1 MIYKNNL
8 SRIKGI
14 LSARQGAEIPKF
26 QNPAGPLPTTQP
38 FYTTSKLVNGV
49 VVYQYWLDG
58 KEVSQDQYLKDPRVV
73 QSIDQ
78 NSNNITK
85 SQTQNVASG
94 LNDSTPP
101 VTNPNGMYWENP
113 YGTPIPNEIKVN
125 TPTSAVIGNPAPQGD
140 MMKARVGDMA
150 IPGDPGLTPSTSIE
164 NSAVYNAAV
173 ADTRLAAQAKRQA
186 LDQIHEQYRSD
197 KLQISQDDLNADL
210 KARALADVKEAAVS
224 GLSTESQAQMDANAK
239 AYVKSFNDAQAKKLR
254 KQEMTGQIAQV
265 GTQVFTA
272 IGDTLGAAQAADDS
286 ELTQGITTGYKA
298 VQNAVSNL
306 GPIGQAAGSIM
317 GIASATGDILQ
328 SMGGGTD
335 QQSTLDKWMD
345 SPLLSW
351 NVGAIN
357 GFFGKNTDSFGINYD
372 AIESVGSSYVGAVSD
387 LYDAQSKANKKYGL
401 FSSKSRKEANEA
413 IAKAKATQN
422 LIADIGDVAADQR
435 LAQMSMSDQLGLA
448 YKNNINGGYNQKF
461 TYAAKEGGLLN
472 WHPADI
478 LEWQPN
484 IDINE
489 EIPRLEDGDALPLLQ
504 WSPNLQIDD
513 PDEIVYPKEYLKF
526 KESLPENQRNTPE
539 NKYRTY
545 LYWQLWGKP
554 KDFQYTLD
562 HPDEDGKYMYQW
574 DPSDEGYHAN
584 SVMYDKD
591 GVGYFM
597 KSKDHESVKYELD
610 YYYNGTIT
618 EPGGAQRKPNAHE
631 FEEWKAFR
639 DNYVLEDD
647 GDFYKYIPIKKD
659 GGNLGQLDE
668 SDNEETS
675 QKNVIPEG
683 ALHKNKHH
691 MEHADG
697 LTKKGIPVVD
707 DEGNQQAEIEHSEII
722 FTLEVTKKL
731 EEYYERFYDED
742 ATASEKEQVALEAG
756 KLLVYEILENT
767 EDRTGLI
774 DVCREGGSLTLKQ
787 SSTHT
792 KENYNRQSKD
802 IMKEALKEALLEL
815 LTR

>member
-1 MIYKNNL
+1 MVDKNKL
-8 SRIKGI
+8 KRVKGI
-14 LSARQGAEIPKF
+14 LSARLGTGIPKF
-26 QNPAGPLPTTQP
+26 QNPSNQLNYSISNADRAKIYGFEIPGELKYTPNTAVQESSNIILETQD
-38 FYTTSKLVNGV
+38 K
-49 VVYQYWLDG
+49 
-58 KEVSQDQYLKDPRVV
+58 KDEANANLAAMGQV
-73 QSIDQ
+73 QQGELS
-78 NSNNITK
+78 S
-85 SQTQNVASG
+85 
-94 LNDSTPP
+94 DSTSTQSLNLSP
-101 VTNPNGMYWENP
+101 
-113 YGTPIPNEIKVN
+113 
-125 TPTSAVIGNPAPQGD
+125 
-140 MMKARVGDMA
+140 MA
-150 IPGDPGLTPSTSIE
+150 
-164 NSAVYNAAV
+164 
-173 ADTRLAAQAKRQA
+173 
-186 LDQIHEQYRSD
+186 
-197 KLQISQDDLNADL
+197 KLQMQSSDDWEKQLGKQVDSESVGMNTDF
-210 KARALADVKEAAVS
+210 EAEAIVQAV
-224 GLSTESQAQMDANAK
+224 ERK
-239 AYVKSFNDAQAKKLR
+239 
-254 KQEMTGQIAQV
+254 KQEKRNLVAGQIAQV
-265 GTQVFTA
+265 GTQAFTT
-272 IGDTLGAAQAADDS
+272 IGDTLGAAQAANDS

-298 VQNAVSNL
+298 VQNTVSNL
-306 GPIGQAAGSIM
+306 GPIGQAISGVM

-357 GFFGKNTDSFGINYD
+357 GFFGKNSDSFAVDTD
-372 AIESVGSSYVGAVSD
+372 ALEATGSSYLGSVSD
-387 LYDAQSKANKKYGL
+387 LYDAQDKANKKFGL
-401 FSSKSRKEANEA
+401 FSSKSRKKANEA
-413 IAKAKATQN
+413 IARAKATQN
-422 LIADIGDVAADQR
+422 LIADIGDEATDQR

-448 YKNNINGGYNQKF
+448 YKNNINGGYSQKF

-489 EIPRLEDGDALPLLQ
+489 EIPLLGDGDTLPLLQ
-504 WSPNLQIDD
+504 WSPNLQVDD
-513 PDEIVYPKEYLKF
+513 PDEIIYPKEYLKF

-618 EPGGAQRKPNAHE
+618 EPGGVQRKPNARE

-639 DNYVLEDD
+639 DSYVLEDD

-659 GGNLGQLDE
+659 GGHLGQVDE
-668 SDNEETS
+668 SDSEETS

-707 DEGNQQAEIEHSEII
+707 IEGNQQAEIEHSEII

-731 EEYYERFYDED
+731 EEYYQKFYSDD
-742 ATASEKEQVALEAG
+742 SSNAEKEEAALEAG

-774 DVCREGGSLTLKQ
+774 DVCKDGGQLTLK
-787 SSTHT
+787 SSSHT
-792 KENYNRQSKD
+792 KESFQTPSKD